1 MDQHVRHDLSAYLD
15 DALPA
20 DRAGAVR
27 LHVADCGS
35 CRSDL
40 AQLRETARLLAA
52 LPAPA
57 PSRRLVPS
65 LAPRFN
71 WLRPLRSLSAVGA
84 GMFLLVF
91 MASATLDTGWRMGG
105 GSAGTTV
112 AGPAAATAGAA
123 VPQSD
128 TTTYAATATP
138 AAPAALSA
146 ASASPEKA
154 AEQRTTAASPGVPP
168 DQNAGNAESDAA
180 SRSGSGPGTAND
192 SVAMEPPQIGPSP
205 WLWLALMLVSAGI
218 ALGAHRR
225 MRGR

>member
-15 DALPA
+15 DALPT

-52 LPAPA
+52 LPALA

-91 MASATLDTGWRMGG
+91 MASATLDTGFRMGG
-105 GSAGTTV
+105 GSAGTTAAAP
-112 AGPAAATAGAA
+112 AGAPAGAAATQNDAR
-123 VPQSD
+123 
-128 TTTYAATATP
+128 TTLSATATP
-138 AAPAALSA
+138 AAFG
-146 ASASPEKA
+146 ASTASPEKA
-154 AEQRTTAASPGVPP
+154 QEQQAAAASPGAPP
-168 DQNAGNAESDAA
+168 DQNPARNAASDALP
-180 SRSGSGPGTAND
+180 RSPSGPETAND
-192 SVAMEPPQIGPSP
+192 AVAMEAPQIGPSP
-205 WLWLALMLVSAGI
+205 WLWLVLMLVSAGI

-225 MRGR
+225 LRSP